1 MMVKIVL
8 KWLFLRIF
16 GLLDIPKFIEVKKKK
31 KNKSVSSFG
40 TITVSNDTQI
50 AHEVE
55 PMDAGKQTCPTW
67 YSTRLFK
74 GTETSPGSGK
84 SEEYWVGIRETFL
97 APVIPIPICA
107 DEKVFKIG
115 KDDSIYHDSFKKYGR
130 FYSLLDHRDEYTHRI
145 IEEADVEFVNSDV
158 DYNDDEIWSSYD

>member
-1 MMVKIVL
+1 MIKIVL

-16 GLLDIPKFIEVKKKK
+16 GLLDLPKFIEVKKKK
-31 KNKSVSSFG
+31 KKKSVTSFG
-40 TITVSNDTQI
+40 TITVSNDTQLD
-50 AHEVE
+50 HSVE

-74 GTETSPGSGK
+74 GTETSPGTGK

-115 KDDSIYHDSFKKYGR
+115 NSDSIYHDCCKKYGR
-130 FYSLLDHRDEYTHRI
+130 YHSLLDHREEYTHRI
-145 IEEADVEFVNSDV
+145 IEEADVEFINSDV
-158 DYNDDEIWSSYD
+158 DYNNDEIWSSYD

>member
-1 MMVKIVL
+1 MVKIVL

-16 GLLDIPKFIEVKKKK
+16 GLLDLPKFITVIKKK
-31 KNKSVSSFG
+31 KNKELTHFG

-67 YSTRLFK
+67 YSTRLFR
-74 GTETSPGSGK
+74 GTETTGGIHRSP
-84 SEEYWVGIRETFL
+84 EYWVGIRETFL

-115 KDDSIYHDSFKKYGR
+115 DSDAIYHESFKKYGR
-130 FYSLLDHRDEYTHRI
+130 FYSLLNHRSEYTHRI
-145 IEEADVEFVNSDV
+145 IEEADVEFENSDV
-158 DYNDDEIWSSYD
+158 SYSNDEIWSAY

>member
-1 MMVKIVL
+1 MIKIVL
-8 KWLFLRIF
+8 KWLFLRIL
-16 GLLDIPKFIEVKKKK
+16 GLLDLPKFVKIIKTKK
-31 KNKSVSSFG
+31 STTSSFG
-40 TITVSNDTQI
+40 TITVSNDIQL

-74 GTETSPGSGK
+74 GTETSPGQYK

-97 APVIPIPICA
+97 APIIPIPICA

-115 KDDSIYHDSFKKYGR
+115 SNDSIYHDSFKKYGR
-130 FYSLLDHRDEYTHRI
+130 YYSLLDHRDEYTHRI
-145 IEEADVEFVNSDV
+145 IEEADVVFVNSDV
-158 DYNDDEIWSSYD
+158 DYSNDEIWSSYD

>member
-1 MMVKIVL
+1 MIKIIL

-16 GLLDIPKFIEVKKKK
+16 GLLDLPKFIKIIK
-31 KNKSVSSFG
+31 KNKNKEFSHWGTIIVSSD
-40 TITVSNDTQI
+40 VEL

-67 YSTRLFK
+67 YSTRLFR
-74 GTETSPGSGK
+74 GTETSPGTSK
-84 SEEYWVGIRETFL
+84 SPEYWVGIRETFL

-115 KDDSIYHDSFKKYGR
+115 ETDSIYHDSFKKYGR
-130 FYSLLDHRDEYTHRI
+130 FYSLLDHRDEYAHRI
-145 IEEADVEFVNSDV
+145 IDEADVEFTDSDV
-158 DYNDDEIWSSYD
+158 SYSNDEVWSSY